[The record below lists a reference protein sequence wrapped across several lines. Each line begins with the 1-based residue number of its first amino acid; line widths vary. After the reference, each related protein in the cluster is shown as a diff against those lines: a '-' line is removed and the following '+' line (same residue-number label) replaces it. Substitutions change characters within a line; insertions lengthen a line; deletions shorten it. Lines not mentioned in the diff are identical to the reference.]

1 MIISVP
7 ISIGE
12 LCDKYTILQ
21 IKKDKITEQDK
32 LSKIE
37 NELLCLKPF
46 IEQYNISIDKLNAL
60 KSINEKLWEI
70 ENSIRNKESQSLFDN
85 EFIELARLVYK
96 TNDERFELKSLINN
110 YYNSEIY
117 EVCNQPLQ
125 WCLWYIYFT
134 ILI

>member
-21 IKKDKITEQDK
+21 IKKDKITELYK

-37 NELLCLKPF
+37 NELLYLKPF
-46 IEQYNISIDKLNAL
+46 IDQYNISVDKLNEL
-60 KSINEKLWEI
+60 KSVNEKLWEI
-70 ENSIRNKESQSLFDN
+70 ENNIRIKESQSLFDN
-85 EFIELARLVYK
+85 EFIELARLVYS
-96 TNDERFELKSLINN
+96 TNDKRFELKSLINE

-117 EVCNQPLQ
+117 EVKSYCK
-125 WCLWYIYFT
+125 Y
-134 ILI
+134 

>member
-1 MIISVP
+1 MIKYLLYVYMIILVP
-7 ISIGE
+7 ASIGE

-21 IKKDKITEQDK
+21 IKKDKIIELDK

-37 NELLCLKPF
+37 NELLYLKPF
-46 IEQYNISIDKLNAL
+46 IEQYNISIDKLNEL
-60 KSINEKLWEI
+60 KSVNEKLWEI

-96 TNDERFELKSLINN
+96 TNDERFELKSLINK

-117 EVCNQPLQ
+117 EVKSYCK
-125 WCLWYIYFT
+125 Y
-134 ILI
+134 

>member
-1 MIISVP
+1 MIILVP
-7 ISIGE
+7 ASIGE

-21 IKKDKITEQDK
+21 IKKDKIIELDK

-37 NELLCLKPF
+37 NELLYLKPF
-46 IEQYNISIDKLNAL
+46 IEQYNISIDKLNEL
-60 KSINEKLWEI
+60 KSVNEKLWEI

-96 TNDERFELKSLINN
+96 TNDERFELKSLINK

-117 EVCNQPLQ
+117 EVKSYCK
-125 WCLWYIYFT
+125 Y
-134 ILI
+134 

>member
-7 ISIGE
+7 ISIDE

-21 IKKDKITEQDK
+21 IKKDKITELDK

-37 NELLCLKPF
+37 NELLCLKLF

-96 TNDERFELKSLINN
+96 TNDERFELKSLT
-110 YYNSEIY
+110 
-117 EVCNQPLQ
+117 LTA
-125 WCLWYIYFT
+125 F
-134 ILI
+134 

>member
-21 IKKDKITEQDK
+21 IKKDKITELDK
-32 LSKIE
+32 VNKIE

-46 IEQYNISIDKLNAL
+46 IEQYNISIDKLNKL

-117 EVCNQPLQ
+117 EVKSYCA
-125 WCLWYIYFT
+125 Y
-134 ILI
+134 